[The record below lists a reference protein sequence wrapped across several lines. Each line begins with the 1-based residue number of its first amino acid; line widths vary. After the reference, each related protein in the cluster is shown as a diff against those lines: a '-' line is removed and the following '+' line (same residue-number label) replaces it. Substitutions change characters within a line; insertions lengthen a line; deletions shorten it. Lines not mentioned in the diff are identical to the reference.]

1 MYSCVRGIDF
11 ASFYEFSIGFL
22 KTFLLD
28 FYNFFLFDFLIVPTL
43 WYFFLFFIFLQFVNL
58 QMMDV
63 LGYYYHV
70 RLNVMTL
77 RQWYKY
83 LPFNKY
89 KNVCYINF
97 KHTMSDLFLFH
108 SHRQIFIEIF
118 HLQIMKC
125 WYVDWN

>member
-43 WYFFLFFIFLQFVNL
+43 WYFCFFFISLQFVNL
-58 QMMDV
+58 QVDV
-63 LGYYYHV
+63 LGYYYNFINYHV

-77 RQWYKY
+77 RHDTNIWRLISIKTYVIEPLSVQ
-83 LPFNKY
+83 
-89 KNVCYINF
+89 C
-97 KHTMSDLFLFH
+97 
-108 SHRQIFIEIF
+108 QIVLISFSQTDI
-118 HLQIMKC
+118 H
-125 WYVDWN
+125 